1 MAREKIKLEDYGLL
15 FEPNVSKALD
25 QLSIKNEP
33 CFTAIC
39 TAVFHWAAS
48 GYPENFGAFMP
59 KELSLMEQSFIERI
73 MSAHISRWHSYNS
86 HRREKP

>member
-25 QLSIKNEP
+25 ELSTQDNP
-33 CFTAIC
+33 CFIAIC
-39 TAVFHWAAS
+39 TTVFHWAAR